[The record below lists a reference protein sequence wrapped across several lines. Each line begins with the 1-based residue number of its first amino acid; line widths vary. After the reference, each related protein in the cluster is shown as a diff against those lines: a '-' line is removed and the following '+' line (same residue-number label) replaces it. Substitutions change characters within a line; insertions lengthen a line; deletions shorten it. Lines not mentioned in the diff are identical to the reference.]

1 MNAIYISSCILFKNN
16 KILISSRPE
25 GKILSGFWELPG
37 GKCFVNESFENCA
50 VRELNEEIGANVNMK
65 HLYNLDIITH
75 RYKNKFIIMMV
86 YMLSRWSGVLK
97 PKENQQLIWVNRSE
111 IKHFKFLPGSKI
123 LFNRIYENY
132 YKFFK

>member
-1 MNAIYISSCILFKNN
+1 MNFIYISSCILLKNN

>member
-1 MNAIYISSCILFKNN
+1 MNFIYISSCILLKNN

-37 GKCFVNESFENCA
+37 GKCFINESFENCA
-50 VRELNEEIGANVNMK
+50 VRELNEEIGASVNMK
-65 HLYNLDIITH
+65 HLNNLEIITH

-86 YMLSRWSGVLK
+86 FMLSRWSGVLK